1 MKLPKNST
9 RSLLALILALAMVL
23 ALSACGGKPA
33 SGDGSAAQ
41 QEPNFVLDNGEDGTI
56 TVTAKE
62 AGEGSGGM
70 GYLTMGEGQTMVVET
85 ALEGDSALRLQ
96 VNPGEGTHAEN
107 PPEADTSADY
117 LLDETVSGSK
127 TYTFDLDAGEY
138 TVLVTA
144 VGTTTGTARIYA
156 DVEAAESAY
165 DKAMA
170 AYQSVLDE
178 HPDAYYAFAD
188 MAEDQDI
195 LLLSTADD
203 VFRPEEAYNAVTA
216 TVYCVDETGAPKELG
231 TVESGGTANPLS
243 AVDGHLFFGGH
254 KEMYKVHVDTATGTL
269 VYDAGA
275 QIRYDAEENAT
286 YYEGTDPDS
295 MTEAQDS
302 SAFDALLEEYGNAV
316 PVEFRP
322 VTEGG
327 AEGSEGSEASMPN
340 PVMQVD
346 EAQQLEL
353 TGVVLNAPEGAE
365 DVSRTVIL
373 EDEHPIATVSFT
385 YEGRTYDYRCQSTGE
400 FEPVDITG
408 LYFDWTD
415 EQKGE
420 VQGREAIIRTCDE
433 AGCILWLDVAPGF
446 TYSLSCSGGVDADT
460 LSSVANLV
468 FEELQGDA

>member
-1 MKLPKNST
+1 MKT
-9 RSLLALILALAMVL
+9 RSFSSLLALILALAMVL
-23 ALSACGGKPA
+23 ALSACGSKPA
-33 SGDGSAAQ
+33 SGDSSAAQ

-70 GYLTMGEGQTMVVET
+70 GYLTMDEGQTMVVET

-156 DVEAAESAY
+156 DGEAAESAY
-165 DKAMA
+165 DTAMA

-216 TVYCVDETGAPKELG
+216 TVYCVDESGAPKELG
-231 TVESGGTANPLS
+231 TVESGGTADPLS
-243 AVDGHLFFGGH
+243 AVDGHLIYGGH
-254 KEMYKVHVDTATGTL
+254 KEMYKVHVDTAACAL
-269 VYDAGA
+269 VYDSAA
-275 QIRYDAEENAT
+275 QVVYDKDGKET
-286 YYEGTDPDS
+286 WYEGTDPDN
-295 MTEAQDS
+295 MTEAKDS
-302 SAFDALLEEYGNAV
+302 AAFDALLEDYGKAV
-316 PVEFRP
+316 PVAFKP
-322 VTEGG
+322 VTA
-327 AEGSEGSEASMPN
+327 AEEREAGMSN

-346 EAQQLEL
+346 EAQQLEI
-353 TGVVLNAPEGAE
+353 TGVTLNAPEGAE
-365 DVSRTVIL
+365 EVSRSVIL
-373 EDEHPIATVSFT
+373 MDESPIAVVSFT

-400 FEPVDITG
+400 LEPVDITG
-408 LYFDWTD
+408 LYFDWTE

-420 VQGREAIIRTCDE
+420 VQGREATIRTCDE
-433 AGCILWLDVAPGF
+433 AGSILWLDVVPGF
-446 TYSLSCSGGVDADT
+446 TYSLSCGGSVEADT